1 MRIYDNDIA
10 RLESGEKLNRNHF
23 RENLTH
29 GEIILVR
36 KLRFVNLVDI
46 LNSNTFSENSLTVY
60 LGFRPNLLEIFYLKS
75 VHRSMKRK
83 FSMNKD
89 KGCTPIVTFF
99 RKIVKGSVRF
109 RKIID
114 NVESEI
120 GQTSG
125 LNKFVA
131 LTNYNNADLERDCNF
146 YKIFK
151 ISKLKNNLQS
161 FVFNFTSQTLYHN
174 AMIAHFV
181 PDHDPSCQRCDFGKL
196 RPAPRETISHIFW
209 DSPKISDILTD
220 LNLIIS
226 NGVLSH
232 EELKMTIFLGFTN
245 PVTFNIQ
252 TTNIICF
259 TVMYFIFSTR
269 NNRRIYN
276 TS

>member
-1 MRIYDNDIA
+1 
-10 RLESGEKLNRNHF
+10 
-23 RENLTH
+23 
-29 GEIILVR
+29 
-36 KLRFVNLVDI
+36 
-46 LNSNTFSENSLTVY
+46 
-60 LGFRPNLLEIFYLKS
+60 
-75 VHRSMKRK
+75 MKRK

-120 GQTSG
+120 GPTSG

-181 PDHDPSCQRCDFGKL
+181 LDHDPSCQRCDFGKL

-232 EELKMTIFLGFTN
+232 EELKMTIFLGCTN